1 MEGKIKETA
10 EKLTERLNGDQVE
23 KIKPVANTI
32 AEMIVRCNWESERF
46 KFKQEFG
53 NLALVIDGKDSFT
66 AYLSGYNYAYQIKLC
81 LAVIAAAGLFE

>member
-32 AEMIVRCNWESERF
+32 AEMIVRCNWGSERF

-53 NLALVIDGKDSFT
+53 NVVLVIDGKDAFT
-66 AYLSGYNYAYQIKLC
+66 ACLSGYNYAYQIKLC
-81 LAVIAAAGLFE
+81 LGVIEAAGFFE

>member
-32 AEMIVRCNWESERF
+32 AEMIVRCNWCNDRF

-53 NLALVIDGKDSFT
+53 NIALVIDGKDSFT

-81 LAVIAAAGLFE
+81 LDVIEAAGFFE